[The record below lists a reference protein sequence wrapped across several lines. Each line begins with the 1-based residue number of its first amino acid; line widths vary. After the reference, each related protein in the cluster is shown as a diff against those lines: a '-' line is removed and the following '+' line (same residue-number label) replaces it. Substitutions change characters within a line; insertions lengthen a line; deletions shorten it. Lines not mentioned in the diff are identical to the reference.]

1 MNNMCKDCLKLGCS
15 CNGTDCTTWTGCVF
29 KTTASSE
36 AYDNSRRIIGREDL
50 NERNVNIPA
59 LIRAI

>member
-1 MNNMCKDCLKLGCS
+1 MNSMCKDCLKLGNGCE
-15 CNGTDCTTWTGCVF
+15 GTDCTTWTGCVF
-29 KTTASSE
+29 KTTASPE

-59 LIRAI
+59 LIREV